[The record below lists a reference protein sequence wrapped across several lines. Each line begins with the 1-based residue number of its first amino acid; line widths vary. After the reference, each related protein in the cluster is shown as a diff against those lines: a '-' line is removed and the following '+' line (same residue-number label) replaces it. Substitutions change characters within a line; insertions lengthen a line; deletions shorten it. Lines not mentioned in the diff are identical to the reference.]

1 MISNPAC
8 TNCKLHREA
17 VDVCVPGFG
26 PKKAR
31 VMVVGRMPNSPQF
44 QANLEADL
52 TDAGLPLDS
61 VYFTQALK
69 CRNFDQNSSNTDVK
83 ACRPYLDEEI
93 EEVKPDYILA
103 FGNEA
108 LLATTGHSGI
118 TKYRGRIIER
128 GGISVIPTISPSAV
142 NRNPGQRPGYMADLL
157 LFANKVLGR
166 EAKIK
171 KPSYHI
177 IDTIEKLKKLKK
189 ILENCVEF
197 DFDVETHSED
207 WRPDGR
213 IISLSATCEIKTGNG
228 TKLFIFALPLYHPE
242 SPFRT
247 TWRSVLRFLAPVI
260 GRIRKV
266 VAHNGKYDEK
276 WMRRFNCPVQ
286 VTFDPLLAI
295 HLLNENIQKGLKPQA
310 QARLG
315 VEPWGI
321 DTKSLLWEELA
332 IILEYN
338 VLDSYYMYLIKQQLK
353 EELTKQ
359 PRLLRL
365 FMLEIMPA
373 HEELVFSEMRGI
385 WIDVK
390 RLKERKPKAVEKL
403 AEIENKIKKFLPETM
418 EEHEDWPTDARGRP
432 AKINFNASN
441 FARWFLFDWLGLPV
455 LARGKEKADGSPGWP
470 SMAED
475 VLLELKESHPA
486 VQFMLDRV
494 EWQKAIS
501 AFFNAY
507 EELYDADH
515 RIHTNFKLA
524 GTVTGRLSSGKA
536 DEDKISGVR
545 GKQRGVNLQQVPR
558 DPFIRGLFGAPPGW
572 VFVEADYS
580 QVELRIAAF
589 IARERTMLRLYNTG
603 ADIHLITAAR
613 TTGLPMAEITKEQRK
628 RAKAVNFG
636 FVYGMGWRKF
646 IHTAFVKYGVTYSE
660 EEAKNARKV
669 FFDLYPGLLSWHARQ
684 RRLVEEHGRVQSPM
698 GRIRHLPDIYSPDPG
713 VRAEAER
720 QAINSPVQGFA
731 SDMAVISMVEINR
744 RFREEGIRGHCL
756 GLVHDAINY
765 EIRKDYVR
773 AALPIIKD
781 TMEDVSILQRK
792 FGVQLTV
799 PIIADLKAGQHWGD
813 AQELHPNF
821 VYNWPGLDAIKEPPF

>member
-1 MISNPAC
+1 MISNPNC

-26 PKKAR
+26 PKKAK
-31 VMVVGRMPNSPQF
+31 VMVVGRMPNSDKF

-52 TDAGLPLDS
+52 RDAGLPLDS
-61 VYFTQALK
+61 VYYTQALK
-69 CRNFDQNSSNTDVK
+69 CRNFDQSSSPVDVK
-83 ACRPYLDEEI
+83 ACRPYLEQEI
-93 EEVKPDYILA
+93 EEVEPDYILA

-118 TKYRGRIIER
+118 TKYRGRVIDR
-128 GGISVIPTISPSAV
+128 SGISVIPTISPSAV
-142 NRNPGQRPGYMADLL
+142 NRNPGQRPGYMAELL
-157 LFANKVLGR
+157 LFSNKVQGR
-166 EAKIK
+166 EAKIR
-171 KPSYHI
+171 KPKYHT
-177 IDTIEKLKKLKK
+177 IDTLDKLKKLRT
-189 ILENCVEF
+189 ILKDCVEF
-197 DFDVETHSED
+197 DFDVETHSEE
-207 WRPDGR
+207 WKPDGR
-213 IISLSATCEIKTGNG
+213 IISLSATCEIRTTGG
-228 TKLFIFALPLYHPE
+228 IKLFVFALPLYHPE
-242 SPFRT
+242 SPFRK
-247 TWRSVLRFLAPVI
+247 TWRSVLKFLAPVI
-260 GRIRKV
+260 GKIKKV

-276 WMRRFNCPVQ
+276 WMRTFDCPTT
-286 VTFDPLLAI
+286 VTFDTLLAI
-295 HLLNENIQKGLKPQA
+295 HLLNENIQKGLKPQG

-315 VEPWGI
+315 VEPWGV
-321 DTKSLLWEELA
+321 DTKDLLNMPIKEVLD
-332 IILEYN
+332 YN
-338 VLDSYYMYLIKQQLK
+338 VLDTWYMYLIKQQLK

-373 HEELVFSEMRGI
+373 NAELVHSELRGI
-385 WIDVK
+385 WLDVK
-390 RLKERKPKAVEKL
+390 RLKDRKPKAISKL
-403 AEIENKIKKFLPETM
+403 EEIEAKIKQFLPA
-418 EEHEDWPTDARGRP
+418 EDDPSWPTDAKNRIST
-432 AKINFNASN
+432 INFNASN
-441 FARWFLFDWLGLPV
+441 FARWFLFEHLKLPI
-455 LARGKEKADGSPGWP
+455 LARGKEKADGSPGAP

-475 VLLELKESHPA
+475 ILLELKEIHPA

-501 AFFNAY
+501 SFFNAY
-507 EELYDADH
+507 EELYDENH

-536 DEDKISGVR
+536 DEDKISGTR
-545 GKQRGVNLQQVPR
+545 GRARGVNLQQVPR

-572 VFVEADYS
+572 VFIEADYS
-580 QVELRIAAF
+580 QIELRIAAF
-589 IARERTMLRLYNTG
+589 IARERHMISLYQQG
-603 ADIHLITAAR
+603 ADIHLTTAAR
-613 TTGLPMAEITKEQRK
+613 DAQVPISKVTKDMRK
-628 RAKAVNFG
+628 KAKAINFG

-646 IHTAFVKYGVTYSE
+646 IHTAFVKYGIVYDE
-660 EEAKNARKV
+660 DGARNARKV
-669 FFDLYPGLLSWHARQ
+669 FFDLYPGLLAWHARQ
-684 RRLVEEHGRVQSPM
+684 RRLVTEHGRVQSPL
-698 GRIRHLPDIYSPDPG
+698 GRVRHLPDIYSPDPG

-781 TMEDVSILQRK
+781 TMEDVSILRQK
-792 FGVQLTV
+792 FGVNLTI
-799 PIIADLKAGQHWGD
+799 PIIADLKAGHHWGD

-821 VYNWPGLDAIKEPPF
+821 VYDWQGLDAIAEPPF